1 MRTEWKLY
9 QASEW
14 ETGKRAY
21 FPLLDPDADKQ
32 IDSWT
37 ILKTRSDARKVF
49 VNYGPLKTAVY
60 EKARYAV
67 GSAWLPE
74 YIGADKDFGK
84 AARDWLTKIWYYTG
98 NLAGRKRNWW
108 ESLKIESRYLDV
120 YGEIFIYKVR
130 DKSGFPRYQHIAP
143 HRIDNPRKDGQV
155 DADGYITS
163 GKYKGNKC
171 LYGIISDDYG
181 AVVAYSIRAD
191 KPEKDKIVPADQ
203 MIHLGDWEFIDQT
216 RPISAIAHGI
226 LNCRDIMSTQA
237 NEKRAIEIASS
248 ISVLENNPLGGVD
261 INDPVQYIRAYAGVV
276 ASDEGPSPPAP
287 PGFQTPAPVRAY
299 KWTDNGE
306 YKYFK
311 SGTGSDVRAFQFQR
325 PAGEI
330 KDFWDRL
337 GRDAI
342 NFVWPFDLVGNPAGG
357 SANNRTL
364 WVRAN
369 GLTKDRQD
377 KLYPAAKQ
385 RVLFAL
391 ATAIDLG
398 ILPESE
404 GWMEWDFSTPRKPS
418 IDAGRDAQQDR
429 EDIKLGVKTWS
440 DVHGEL
446 GTTTEIQAFRK
457 AMDLVQMFKAKLAA
471 EKAYEIMTG
480 EQITLP
486 DDYMFLLTP
495 NGLAGQPGAEPGKET
510 KEDSPDLDEGSTQ
523 DVKDDQKEAEEADK
537 GGDEGQQE

>member
-14 ETGKRAY
+14 ETGKRTFY
-21 FPLLDPDADKQ
+21 PLLDPDADRN
-32 IDSWT
+32 IDQWT
-37 ILKTRSDARKVF
+37 LLKLRSDARKVF
-49 VNYGPLKTAVY
+49 VNYGPLKTAVH

-67 GSAWLPE
+67 GDGWLPQ
-74 YIGADKDFGK
+74 YIGEDKDFGK

-98 NLAGRKRNWW
+98 NVAGRKRDWW
-108 ESLKIESRYLDV
+108 ESLKVESRYLDI

-130 DKSGFPRYQHIAP
+130 DKGGFPRYQHIAP
-143 HRIDNPRKDGQV
+143 HRIDNPRQNGQV
-155 DADGYITS
+155 DNDGYLTT
-163 GKYKGNKC
+163 GKYKGYKC

-181 AVVAYSIRAD
+181 ATVAYCVRAA

-203 MIHLGDWEFIDQT
+203 MIHCGDWEFVDQT

-226 LNCRDIMSTQA
+226 LNCRDIISTQA

-261 INDPVQYIRAYAGVV
+261 INDPTQYIRAYSGVV
-276 ASDEGPSPPAP
+276 ASDEGTPPTP
-287 PGFQTPAPVRAY
+287 PGFQTEQPVRAY

-311 SGTGSDVRAFQFQR
+311 SDSGSDVKAFQFQR

-342 NFVWPFDLVGNPAGG
+342 NFVWPFDLISNPTGG

-369 GLTKDRQD
+369 GLTRDRQS
-377 KLYPAAKQ
+377 KLYGPAKQ
-385 RVLFAL
+385 RLLFAL
-391 ATAIDLG
+391 ATAVDLK

-404 GWMEWDFSTPRKPS
+404 DWMEWDFSFPRKPS

-429 EDIKLGVKTWS
+429 EDIKMGVKSWS
-440 DVHGEL
+440 DIHEEL
-446 GTTTEIQAFRK
+446 GTTTEVQAFRK
-457 AMDLVQMFKAKLAA
+457 AMDLVQMFSAKRAA
-471 EKAYEIMTG
+471 EQAYEIMTG
-480 EQITLP
+480 QAITLP

-495 NGLAGQPGAEPGKET
+495 NGTAGQPGSEPGPQTEP
-510 KEDSPDLDEGSTQ
+510 EPVPPD
-523 DVKDDQKEAEEADK
+523 KDTTEQEEAEETDK
-537 GGDEGQQE
+537 GGDEE